1 MALWQAD
8 WTYHRSSSPPDRDY
22 WACSEVWENLSGFL
36 LLFSNALEISFA
48 KRENHWTGTSQK
60 VLVWIMTL
68 FIYNYQ
74 NSDTWS
80 RKEFSHFA
88 AKVKENFVEKS
99 IPKKS
104 QKPIKTFHVKFF
116 KLLFF
121 FLLKCVYIGSVSFY
135 SNCFMRVRISSF
147 SILPYINQ

>member
-1 MALWQAD
+1 MALF
-8 WTYHRSSSPPDRDY
+8 DRLTEYTAGHPCPHDKDY
-22 WACSEVWENLSGFL
+22 WTFSEVWENLSGFL
-36 LLFSNALEISFA
+36 LLFSNTLEIAFA
-48 KRENHWTGTSQK
+48 KLENHWTGTSQK

-88 AKVKENFVEKS
+88 AKVKENFVEKI

-104 QKPIKTFHVKFF
+104 QKRVKTFHIKFF
-116 KLLFF
+116 KLFG

-135 SNCFMRVRISSF
+135 SVLWQLGYPVYPFFRI
-147 SILPYINQ
+147 